1 MIELLTVAQVAEQ
14 LKVSPQWVRDHS
26 SRRHPLLPVIRFGS
40 LLRFD
45 KQKIRDFMESPPT
58 TTLKEEGGM
67 ERNDGPKKGAGGRP
81 RGQEGHVQKIG
92 TKVKKWRLHWFVY
105 ELDDNGREVRRHRS
119 RVIARCPGGPAN
131 LSLADRQLPEMTK
144 HEAEKELR
152 KLIDQH
158 TGILRGQSTARA
170 SSSVTFGWFATHR
183 WLPTRQLT
191 WRESTK
197 STNLHILNGYILPA
211 WDKTSLRDIDSVAV
225 GEWLGRMAENFSE
238 TIVHKCRVYMKSIT
252 AEAVEQEYLHR
263 DPLRRLIM
271 PRTKK
276 ADKPTLAP
284 AQIQAVVHQL
294 ANTRDQVAFLALIL
308 TGMRPSELF
317 ALKWGDWNRNMLL
330 VERGVVRGIVDET
343 KTKSSRGR
351 VAVPVALANLLDV
364 WRSETARP
372 GNDDWI
378 FPSEKNTPLR
388 LDGWTRRILKPAAAA
403 AGVDLT
409 VQMLRRSFATIAHQS
424 GVSMKSVQ
432 NQLRHASMST
442 TSDVYT
448 QTPDET
454 QTEAVERIAKQI
466 VNGTADRP
474 RNEKD

>member
-1 MIELLTVAQVAEQ
+1 MNRLLTVAEVAEQ
-14 LKVSPQWVRDHS
+14 LRVSPGWVRDHCG
-26 SRRHPLLPVIRFGS
+26 RRHPLLPVIRLGAV
-40 LLRFD
+40 LRFD
-45 KQKIRDFMESPPT
+45 TEKIREFLNSPPT
-58 TTLKEEGGM
+58 TTLKDEGGM
-67 ERNDGPKKGAGGRP
+67 ARNDEPKRAGGRP

-92 TKVKKWRLHWFVY
+92 GKVKKWRLHWFVY
-105 ELDDNGREVRRHRS
+105 ELDESGREVRRHKS
-119 RVIARCPGGPAN
+119 RVVGRCPGGPTV
-131 LSLADRQLPEMTK
+131 LSIADQQLPEMTK
-144 HEAEKELR
+144 HEAERELR
-152 KLIDQH
+152 RIIDQQ

-197 STNLHILNGYILPA
+197 STNLHILNGYLMPA
-211 WDKTSLRDIDSVAV
+211 WEKTSLRDIDAVAV
-225 GEWLGRMAENFSE
+225 GEWLGRMAESFSE
-238 TIVHKCRVYMKSIT
+238 TIVHKCRVYMKAIT
-252 AEAVEQEYLHR
+252 AEAVEQEYLMK

-276 ADKPTLAP
+276 AEKPTLTP
-284 AQIQAVVHQL
+284 EQIQAVVHQL
-294 ANTRDQVAFLALIL
+294 VNTRDQVAFLALIL

-317 ALKWGDWNRNMLL
+317 ALKWGDWDRSMLL
-330 VERGVVRGIVDET
+330 VSRGVVRGVVGET
-343 KTKSSRGR
+343 KTKSSKGR
-351 VAVPVALANLLDV
+351 VAVPKALGDLLDV

-403 AGVDLT
+403 AGVELT
-409 VQMLRRSFATIAHQS
+409 VQMLRRSFATIAHES

-448 QTPDET
+448 QTPDEA
-454 QTEAVERIAKQI
+454 QTEAVERVAKKI
-466 VNGTADRP
+466 VNGSGASKNR
-474 RNEKD
+474 KQ